1 MQNMSFLFYNKFF
14 HKTILNWAMLYCMDF
29 AWIRYSNNIYGASL
43 FNLKQIDT
51 ENNSYI
57 EILNM
62 TSQIK
67 LIVGL

>member
-1 MQNMSFLFYNKFF
+1 
-14 HKTILNWAMLYCMDF
+14 MDF

-43 FNLKQIDT
+43 LNLKQIDT
-51 ENNSYI
+51 KNNSYI